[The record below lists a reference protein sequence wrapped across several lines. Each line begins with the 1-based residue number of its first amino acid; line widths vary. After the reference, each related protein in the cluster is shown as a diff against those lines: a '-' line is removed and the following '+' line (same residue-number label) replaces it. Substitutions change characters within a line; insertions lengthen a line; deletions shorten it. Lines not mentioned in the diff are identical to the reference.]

1 MSRDSASSHTS
12 SNARRDDD
20 YDRRRRALNE
30 QYSESYLQWWNSL
43 SAEEKAKARAMGVD
57 APLVDTDRVSGHA
70 PGEDRDAAESNR
82 AQVGFVFAA
91 EAGARSAPR
100 AESAYDGLM
109 TIQRVCGMLI
119 SEENPKIS
127 VAALAFA
134 LNLDA
139 LNGLGS
145 LREYAAKIGVSPE
158 ALSKKKREWEAE
170 LNIPPNAF
178 SKTATAKAALSVA
191 QQTKHWKKKKWKPLS
206 PATPHL

>member
-1 MSRDSASSHTS
+1 MSRDSTSSHTTS
-12 SNARRDDD
+12 TRRDDD
-20 YDRRRRALNE
+20 YDRRRRAHNAE
-30 QYSESYLQWWNSL
+30 YNESYKQWRDSL
-43 SAEEKAKARAMGVD
+43 SEEEKAKAREMGVD

-100 AESAYDGLM
+100 AESVYDGLM

-191 QQTKHWKKKKWKPLS
+191 QQTKHWKKKLWKPL
-206 PATPHL
+206 PTTTPRP

>member
-1 MSRDSASSHTS
+1 MSRDPSSP
-12 SNARRDDD
+12 RRDDD
-20 YDRRRRALNE
+20 YDRRRRALNA
-30 QYSESYLQWWNSL
+30 QYSEFYLQWWNSL
-43 SAEEKAKARAMGVD
+43 SAEEKTKAREMGVD

-91 EAGARSAPR
+91 EAGARTPSAEPT
-100 AESAYDGLM
+100 YDGLV

-191 QQTKHWKKKKWKPLS
+191 QQTKHWKKKLWKPLPTHS
-206 PATPHL
+206 

>member
-1 MSRDSASSHTS
+1 MSRNAAPTS
-12 SNARRDDD
+12 SNRRDDD
-20 YDRRRRALNE
+20 YDRFRREKNK
-30 QYSESYLQWWNSL
+30 QY
-43 SAEEKAKARAMGVD
+43 AEEYRVWFEAQTPEEQARLRVLGLAD
-57 APLVDTDRVSGHA
+57 ACIDTDRVSGHA

-91 EAGARSAPR
+91 EAGARASR
-100 AESAYDGLM
+100 VESAYDGLV

-191 QQTKHWKKKKWKPLS
+191 HQTKHWKKKLWKPL
-206 PATPHL
+206 PITTPHP

>member
-1 MSRDSASSHTS
+1 MSKKLPDAS
-12 SNARRDDD
+12 
-20 YDRRRRALNE
+20 YDQRRRQHLETYTAE
-30 QYSESYLQWWNSL
+30 YATWWDSL
-43 SAEEKAKARAMGVD
+43 SPAEKDKARALGVD
-57 APLVDTDRVSGHA
+57 APLIDNERVSGHA

-82 AQVGFVFAA
+82 AQVGFVFAR
-91 EAGARSAPR
+91 EASAPV
-100 AESAYDGLM
+100 ASVSASDTVN

-119 SEENPKIS
+119 SEENPKLS

-170 LNIPPNAF
+170 LGLPPNAF
-178 SKTATAKAALSVA
+178 SKTATAKAALSLA
-191 QQTKHWKKKKWKPLS
+191 QQTKHWKNKLWTPLKKKSPPTVKP
-206 PATPHL
+206 

>member
-1 MSRDSASSHTS
+1 MSRNNDAPASR
-12 SNARRDDD
+12 NPDDD
-20 YDRRRRALNE
+20 YDRRRRQRNAE
-30 QYSESYLQWWNSL
+30 YTDEYLKWWHSL
-43 SAEEKAKARAMGVD
+43 SSAEQEKARAMGVEG
-57 APLVDTDRVSGHA
+57 PVVDTDRVSGHA

-82 AQVGFVFAA
+82 AQVPFRFTP
-91 EAGARSAPR
+91 EPTARPAV
-100 AESAYDGLM
+100 AESAADVLN

-119 SEENPKIS
+119 SEENPKLS

-170 LNIPPNAF
+170 LHIPPNAF
-178 SKTATAKAALSVA
+178 SKTATAKAALSIA
-191 QQTKHWKKKKWKPLS
+191 QQTKHWKKKLWKPLKPTS
-206 PATPHL
+206 APRL